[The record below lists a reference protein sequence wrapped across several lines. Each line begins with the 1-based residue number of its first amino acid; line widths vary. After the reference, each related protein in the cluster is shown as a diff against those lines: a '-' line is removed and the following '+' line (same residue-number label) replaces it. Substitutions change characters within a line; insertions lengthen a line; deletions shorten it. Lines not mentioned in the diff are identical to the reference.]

1 MGSIDQ
7 LNTLATQIQ
16 KTIDNFA
23 NTVMRMHN
31 QNPANTNLQKAGE
44 ELNVAQEN
52 LRNALFGHN
61 KNTQLENTTNNN
73 SMRR

>member
-1 MGSIDQ
+1 MVSIDQ

-31 QNPANTNLQKAGE
+31 QNPGNTNLKKAGD
-44 ELNVAQEN
+44 ELNAAQEN
-52 LRNALFGHN
+52 LRNALFGHD
-61 KNTQLENTTNNN
+61 KNSKLEQNTTKYNQ
-73 SMRR
+73 